1 MTRNINILLLIIL
14 FFKLNLFA
22 SSRIEMMTTTREVLV
37 RVEQELFMIGEIL
50 AVRDPQSQSITAFV
64 EVESLTNQNDGTY
77 LMRCR
82 LLRHS
87 RYSFTQV
94 GYPVERLDLTT
105 ENESYLGTTELI
117 IKKSHF
123 KISSK
128 YKPLFTQG
136 MSIGDTSK
144 TLWENEFVLSWLGH
158 LYYGVTDRLTM
169 NTIIPLNAVG
179 GNNLSAK
186 YNFYDSDANSIA
198 VSMNY
203 NKIPQ
208 SRSHSVNASL
218 IWDSVSSENVITH
231 SYLSLAL
238 ATFEDAK
245 DVTAFK
251 YLGTSSF
258 QTGYEFILNNWD
270 RILIGPNYN
279 FEKKSVGG
287 YLTYMKI
294 LDRFHFSLNMISTNV
309 SEFKYSVNNGYFVYF
324 DMFWRL

>member
-1 MTRNINILLLIIL
+1 MNLQIKIFFIL
-14 FFKLNLFA
+14 FITSFYAFA
-22 SSRIEMMTTTREVLV
+22 NSRVEMMTSTREVIV
-37 RVEQELFMIGEIL
+37 RVEQEIFMIGEVL
-50 AVRDPQSQSITAFV
+50 AIRDPQSQSISAFI
-64 EVESLTNQNDGTY
+64 EVEAISNQNDGTY

-82 LLRHS
+82 LLKHS
-87 RYSFTQV
+87 RYSFTQI
-94 GYPVERLDLTT
+94 GFPVERLDLST
-105 ENESYLGTTELI
+105 ENERYLGTTELI

-123 KISSK
+123 NISSK

-144 TLWENEFVLSWLGH
+144 TLWENEFVISWLGH

-169 NTIIPLNAVG
+169 NTLLPLNAVG

-186 YNFYDSDANSIA
+186 YNFYDSDANSVA
-198 VSMNY
+198 VSFNY

-218 IWDSVSSENVITH
+218 IWDSISSENVITH

-245 DVTAFK
+245 DATAFK

-270 RILIGPNYN
+270 RVLVGPNYN

-287 YLTYMKI
+287 YLSYMKI
-294 LDRFHFSLNMISTNV
+294 LDRFHFSLNLISTNV
-309 SEFKYSVNNGYFVYF
+309 SEFKYSVDNGYFLYF